1 MPVVKNSRNFPAAM
15 RNKLIAKIHV
25 AKKQL
30 GLDEDEY
37 RGIIQGAT
45 NGESDSCKGCNEAQ
59 LEQVMSRM
67 TEWGFKPIV
76 SASPAEG
83 DKKPKIKLSPATRGK
98 PDPTQIDKIRA
109 MWIDLANKGII
120 RNRSDDAIQS
130 FAKRLTRVD
139 RLEWLS
145 TKQCQ
150 TVLAALKAMEQ
161 KAVNNDNVIT
171 ETH

>member
-1 MPVVKNSRNFPAAM
+1 MPAVKNSRNFPAAM

-30 GLDEDEY
+30 GLDDDQY
-37 RGIIQGAT
+37 RSIIQGAT
-45 NGESDSCKGCNEAQ
+45 NGEADSCKDCNEAQ
-59 LEQVMSRM
+59 LERIMTQM
-67 TEWGFKPIV
+67 TEWGFKPV
-76 SASPAEG
+76 VTAPAEG
-83 DKKPKIKLSPATRGK
+83 SKPKVKLSPVTRGK
-98 PDPTQIDKIRA
+98 PDPTQVDKIRA
-109 MWIDLANKGII
+109 VWIDLANKGII

-139 RLEWLS
+139 RLEWLT

-161 KAVNNDNVIT
+161 KAAKNDSVTT
-171 ETH
+171 ETP